1 MCRLPK
7 ANQREN
13 KREIIKMKTIVFRWL
28 SEDDKWVRKSLMI
41 TMAPAVDVWKDQRR
55 IFSRIIFQLTIS
67 RLPAVT
73 SITIIIRFLTF
84 STSCRLTCSSI
95 LLWWRLTRS
104 LSLSFSLLFSFHYST
119 PSWPTRKENDREW
132 MQRMPTVHIDLNRR
146 CRRAWKT
153 LKRLSIHSSCSLDL
167 LLIVIWNWRHSIIV
181 FPLILGILFNNRRDQ
196 VNQQDETLSLCLLI
210 SSLARANE
218 AWGNIWL
225 CVNVHLQLSHAQIR
239 ITNDLILTA
248 DVHNFQV

>member
-95 LLWWRLTRS
+95 LLWWRLTHS
-104 LSLSFSLLFSFHYST
+104 LSLVLSIIFISLLYSKLT
-119 PSWPTRKENDREW
+119 NEKREW
-132 MQRMPTVHIDLNRR
+132 PRMNAKNANCTHRFEQTMSSRVKDAQTI
-146 CRRAWKT
+146 
-153 LKRLSIHSSCSLDL
+153 IHSFLMFTRSPSDRYMELTSFDHC
-167 LLIVIWNWRHSIIV
+167 IPPHTRHS
-181 FPLILGILFNNRRDQ
+181 
-196 VNQQDETLSLCLLI
+196 
-210 SSLARANE
+210 
-218 AWGNIWL
+218 
-225 CVNVHLQLSHAQIR
+225 LQ
-239 ITNDLILTA
+239 
-248 DVHNFQV
+248 